1 MRYFELIKDK
11 EKLEKMSNNAKK
23 IAIQNADENI
33 LEALELNEAGDGFNV
48 DLNSVSNM
56 AWVESILSS
65 KVGTDVIDI
74 RTKGNAFYQRT
85 VFGMDSPYKVISSE
99 NIESK
104 LNGGKPL
111 HMINEEGSMDAVVS
125 IDYFMDIIPK
135 GL

>member
-1 MRYFELIKDK
+1 
-11 EKLEKMSNNAKK
+11 
-23 IAIQNADENI
+23 
-33 LEALELNEAGDGFNV
+33 LELNEAGDGFNV

-111 HMINEEGSMDAVVS
+111 RMINEEGSMDAVVS